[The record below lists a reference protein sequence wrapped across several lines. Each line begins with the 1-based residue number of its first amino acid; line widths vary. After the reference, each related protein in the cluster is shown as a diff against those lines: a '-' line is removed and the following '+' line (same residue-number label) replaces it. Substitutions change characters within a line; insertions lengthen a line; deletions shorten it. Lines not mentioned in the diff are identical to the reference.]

1 MPCPLCGDICRC
13 SSDPRS
19 AASPRWLADDDALM
33 AAASPHDEEGASGSD
48 APGLTPAAETS
59 TPNSKDKDEDQTAHQ
74 DSAVWR
80 EEVAARL
87 NRYQSRR
94 KPRPP
99 RYPSLQLH
107 FEEQDPPRTANDVS
121 VASTLPYRM
130 QASNQALALDRFA
143 DAANAVEVSATV
155 PVVLP
160 EGHATQK
167 NAAFPRAGEPVEP
180 ATPVTAATTGQT
192 TGKLI
197 EFPRSWTPPPPPFDE
212 LAEPVIDRSRPRI
225 LEAPEVAPP
234 PPALGGITI
243 ETVERRETE
252 KRPGIDI
259 PLQSAPLAQ
268 RIFSAAVDGIAI
280 AAAGALFAF
289 IFWRLTAIRPPR
301 IEIMGLAAGLSALF
315 WAVYQY
321 LLLVYSGTTPG
332 LRLARLELARFDGSL
347 ASRRLRRWRVLASF
361 LSAASLGMGY
371 AWVFLDEDSLCWH
384 DRITHTYLA
393 PKRRDPATKGSAED
407 C

>member
-130 QASNQALALDRFA
+130 QASNQALQQPCRWYCLR
-143 DAANAVEVSATV
+143 ATLHKRMQ
-155 PVVLP
+155 PSLAP
-160 EGHATQK
+160 ASRLSPQLRSQ
-167 NAAFPRAGEPVEP
+167 PRPQAKPRESSLSSRAPGLLRHPRSTNWP
-180 ATPVTAATTGQT
+180 SRSSTAA
-192 TGKLI
+192 
-197 EFPRSWTPPPPPFDE
+197 
-212 LAEPVIDRSRPRI
+212 V
-225 LEAPEVAPP
+225 
-234 PPALGGITI
+234 
-243 ETVERRETE
+243 
-252 KRPGIDI
+252 
-259 PLQSAPLAQ
+259 
-268 RIFSAAVDGIAI
+268 
-280 AAAGALFAF
+280 
-289 IFWRLTAIRPPR
+289 
-301 IEIMGLAAGLSALF
+301 
-315 WAVYQY
+315 
-321 LLLVYSGTTPG
+321 
-332 LRLARLELARFDGSL
+332 L
-347 ASRRLRRWRVLASF
+347 ASSKRRKSPRLRRLWAESRL
-361 LSAASLGMGY
+361 
-371 AWVFLDEDSLCWH
+371 
-384 DRITHTYLA
+384 
-393 PKRRDPATKGSAED
+393 RR
-407 C
+407 